1 MKSINHPRIKL
12 TRPRLISLFSLAS
25 LMFSL
30 TIFCQIGQAQQ
41 AQLSLADILIGL
53 RSKKVSLDDRN
64 KLLTDAAK
72 VRGITFLMT
81 PEIETELATTGASKE
96 LVEALRQRSGKGAPE
111 PKPVSTPNPVS
122 PPRSVA
128 ISTPAPDFA
137 FYRKRAD
144 ENNFKGEFDLA
155 VNDYNKAIE
164 LNPKD
169 ALSYLNRGRAYS
181 NKKSYDLAANDLDK
195 TIELNPKDST
205 AYFLRADLY
214 EKKGSTQQAIGDYQ
228 KAVELDAK
236 NEPAKTNL
244 KRLLDEQAK
253 VLAKQ
258 KEDEQAKALAK
269 QKEDEQAKILAAKQK
284 ETPAAQPKVSDQPSA
299 PKMVNF
305 GSLVGQAVRMVTPAY
320 PMAAQQLNINGQVKV
335 EVTLDEKGVVTSAK
349 AVSGPQ
355 FLRPS
360 SEEAARRTKFK
371 PVLVGSEAVKASG
384 FIVYNFTN
392 RM

>member
-1 MKSINHPRIKL
+1 MKSINHSRIKL
-12 TRPRLISLFSLAS
+12 TRPRLLSLFSLAS

-64 KLLTDAAK
+64 KLLTEAVK
-72 VRGITFLMT
+72 VRGITFTLT
-81 PEIETELATTGASKE
+81 PEIETELSTTGAAKE
-96 LVEALRQRSGKGAPE
+96 LVEVLRQKSGKTVAEVKPE
-111 PKPVSTPNPVS
+111 TVKKPVS
-122 PPRSVA
+122 PPVPA
-128 ISTPAPDFA
+128 ATPTPAPDFA

-144 ENNFKGEFDLA
+144 ENNLKGEFDLA

-169 ALSYLNRGRAYS
+169 ALSYLNRGRAFS
-181 NKKSYDLAANDLDK
+181 NKKSYDLAVVDLDK

-214 EKKGSTQQAIGDYQ
+214 EKKSNTQQAIGDYQ

-258 KEDEQAKALAK
+258 KEDEQAK
-269 QKEDEQAKILAAKQK
+269 ILAAKQK
-284 ETPAAQPKVSDQPSA
+284 ETPVVPAQPKVSDQPSA
-299 PKMVNF
+299 PKTVNL
-305 GSLVGQAVRMVTPAY
+305 GSLVGQAVRMVTPTY
-320 PMAAQQLNINGQVKV
+320 PIAAQQLNINGQVKV
-335 EVTLDEKGVVTSAK
+335 EVTLDEKGAVTSAK

-360 SEEAARRTKFK
+360 SEEAARKSKFK
-371 PVLVGSEAVKASG
+371 PALVGNEAVKASG

-392 RM
+392 KM